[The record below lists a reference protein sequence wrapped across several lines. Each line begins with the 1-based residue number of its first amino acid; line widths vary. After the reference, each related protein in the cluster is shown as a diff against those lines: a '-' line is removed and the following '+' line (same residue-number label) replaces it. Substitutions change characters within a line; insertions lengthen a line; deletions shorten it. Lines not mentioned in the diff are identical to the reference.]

1 MSQKQP
7 EVVTQASVVVVVVD
21 ALVVVDVEETVLL
34 VTLVDVA
41 EDVVVEVR
49 MVVVVV
55 VLGAT
60 VTLVGVLSFT
70 LSLFPRVSVRA
81 TDRTDS
87 GCPKVVILPLN
98 FGNLDP
104 IDLNA

>member
-70 LSLFPRVSVRA
+70 LSCFPRVSVRA
-81 TDRTDS
+81 TELTDS
-87 GCPKVVILPLN
+87 GSPIVVILPLN
-98 FGNLDP
+98 LGL
-104 IDLNA
+104 